1 MAESRYELNVGEFA
15 PTCPD
20 HREEARMERN
30 VSIVRSDLAYAAG
43 LRIPLVTAR

>member
-1 MAESRYELNVGEFA
+1 MQDGSVREIRFHGA
-15 PTCPD
+15 
-20 HREEARMERN
+20 EEARMERN